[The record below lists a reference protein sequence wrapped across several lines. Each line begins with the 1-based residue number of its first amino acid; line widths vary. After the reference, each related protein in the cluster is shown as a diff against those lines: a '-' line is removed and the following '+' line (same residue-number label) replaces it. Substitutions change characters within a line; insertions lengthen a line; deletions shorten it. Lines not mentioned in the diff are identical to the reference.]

1 MAQSLWL
8 IYFNEEVRIMITYVI
23 AIAAAVILLALNLI
37 RDFGKK
43 GWFFQSIIQQKRQ
56 GYPVFF
62 AVRKSFSLFAVI

>member
-1 MAQSLWL
+1 
-8 IYFNEEVRIMITYVI
+8 MITYVI

-43 GWFFQSIIQQKRQ
+43 GCLSQSIIQQNRQ
-56 GYPVFF
+56 GFPVFF